1 MIRNYIKI
9 AFRNLK
15 KDLLF
20 SFINIFGLMTG
31 LAAFI
36 LIALYVFDEYT
47 YDSFHDRADSIYRIV
62 DNVSVDGKQTRIAGA
77 GYQIS
82 EKLEKD
88 LPEIQGAARL
98 AALGRINVSNPSN
111 TNVFYEDY
119 TIGNND
125 FLKIFNFKVLEGD
138 RETAL
143 SDPSTV
149 IITEETAEKFF
160 GTTEVVGKSLN
171 VGPEGQPFRITAV
184 LENFPANS
192 HISFNLLMSE
202 ASVIN
207 KEVEMQLQND
217 WTSDNFRTYL
227 LLDEST
233 NIASLE
239 GKINSAVAANTANNT
254 EVKNLYQLQPL
265 KDIHF
270 HSNDIE
276 GDSGKKGNIYY
287 LYVFSFIAIFVLL
300 IACIN
305 YVNLTTARSTNR
317 AKEIAM
323 RKVVGASKKSL
334 ITQFLSEAYI
344 FTLVSLLLAL
354 ILVRLILPSFNEFT
368 GKALELSL
376 TTDYRIPLGI
386 LLVILCVGL
395 FSGLYPA
402 LFLSSLKPLLLLKS
416 KIKTG
421 KGNLSLRRMLVI
433 FQFSLSIIM
442 LFATIVVYLQMEFV
456 DNKDM
461 GFAKEQLVVVDINSG
476 KIRNDAESIKA
487 EFLAMAQVKDVAVS
501 SRVPGEWKN
510 LPKVRVK
517 NSHIQTPAGN
527 EMYFLGVDHRFLDT
541 YGITLINGRNFNS
554 KSVADSSSVLINETA
569 AKELGI
575 TEASE
580 QLIKISQENPFMVK
594 VIGIVRDFN
603 FQSLREPLAPMVL
616 GFEKNPVQAIDYFT
630 VKVVPNDVSTTLDAM
645 DNVLQRVDPNHLF
658 EYHYLDEQWELLYK
672 EDKIRKTIF
681 LIIAIL
687 TIIIACLG
695 LLGLVTFEAKQR
707 IKEIGI
713 RKVSGASVGN
723 IVVLLSQ
730 DLLKLVFVAAL
741 LAFPVAWYIM
751 DQWLEDFAYRIDI
764 HWWVFAL
771 AGLSA
776 VLIALFTM
784 SFQATKAALANP
796 AKTLKTE

>member
-1 MIRNYIKI
+1 
-9 AFRNLK
+9 
-15 KDLLF
+15 
-20 SFINIFGLMTG
+20 MTG
-31 LAAFI
+31 LATFI

-47 YDSFHDRADSIYRIV
+47 YDSFHENADSIYRVV
-62 DNVSVDGKQTRIAGA
+62 DNVSVDGKQTKIAGA
-77 GYQIS
+77 GYQVS
-82 EKLEKD
+82 ETLEKD
-88 LPEIQGAARL
+88 LPEIQAAARL
-98 AALGRINVSNPSN
+98 TALGRINVSNPSN

-125 FLKIFNFKVLEGD
+125 FLNIFSFNVLEGD
-138 RETAL
+138 RKTAL
-143 SDPSTV
+143 NDPYTV
-149 IITEETAEKFF
+149 IITEETAEKYF
-160 GTTEVVGKSLN
+160 GRTDVLGKSIH
-171 VGPEGQPFRITAV
+171 VGPDSQPFQITAV
-184 LENFPANS
+184 LENFPKNS

-202 ASVIN
+202 ASVLN
-207 KEVEMQLQND
+207 KDAITQLQND

-227 LLDEST
+227 LLEDNT
-233 NIASLE
+233 NVASLE
-239 GKINSAVAANTANNT
+239 RKINTIVASKTADIS
-254 EVKNLYQLQPL
+254 ESKNLYQLQPL

-270 HSNDIE
+270 YSNDIE

-287 LYVFSFIAIFVLL
+287 LYVFSFIAFLVLL

-323 RKVVGASKKSL
+323 RKVVGASKKRL
-334 ITQFLSEAYI
+334 ITQFLSEAYLL
-344 FTLVSLLLAL
+344 TLISLLLAL
-354 ILVRLILPSFNEFT
+354 ILVRIFLPHFNEFT

-376 TTDYRIPLGI
+376 FADYRIPLGI
-386 LLVILCVGL
+386 LLVILCVGF

-416 KIKTG
+416 KLKTG
-421 KGNLSLRRMLVI
+421 KGNIPLRRMLVV

-442 LFATIVVYLQMEFV
+442 LIATIVVYLQMEFV

-476 KIRNDAESIKA
+476 KIRSDAESIKA
-487 EFLAMAQVKDVAVS
+487 EFLALAQVQDVAVS

-517 NSHIQTPAGN
+517 NSHIQTPSGN
-527 EMYFLGVDHRFLDT
+527 EMYFIGVDHRFLET
-541 YGITLINGRNFNS
+541 YDIDLVNGRNFNN

-575 TEASE
+575 TEAS
-580 QLIKISQENPFMVK
+580 QQIIYISQDNSFPVK
-594 VIGIVRDFN
+594 VIGIVKDFN
-603 FQSLREPLAPMVL
+603 FQSLREPLAPMIL
-616 GFEKNPVQAIDYFT
+616 GYEKNPIQAIDYFT
-630 VKVVPNDVSTTLDAM
+630 VKVAPTDISTTLDAM
-645 DNVLQRVDPNHLF
+645 DDVLQMVDPNHLF

-681 LIIAIL
+681 LVIAIL

-713 RKVSGASVGN
+713 RKVSGASVGD
-723 IVVLLSQ
+723 IVVLFSQ
-730 DLLKLVFVAAL
+730 DLLKLVFIASL
-741 LAFPVAWYIM
+741 LAFPISWYVM
-751 DQWLEDFAYRIDI
+751 NHWLEDFAYRIEI
-764 HWWVFAL
+764 HWWIFAL
-771 AGLSA
+771 AGVSA
-776 VLIALFTM
+776 LLIALITM
-784 SFQATKAALANP
+784 SFQTTKAALANP
-796 AKTLKTE
+796 AKILRTE